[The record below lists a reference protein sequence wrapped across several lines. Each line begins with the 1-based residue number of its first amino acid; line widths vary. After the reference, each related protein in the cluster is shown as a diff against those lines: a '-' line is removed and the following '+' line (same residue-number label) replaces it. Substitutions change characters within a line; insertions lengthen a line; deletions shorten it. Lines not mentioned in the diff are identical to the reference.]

1 MPVKL
6 QITDAAGVTATLT
19 APLTID
25 EYVPSTIFGGDRSPI
40 DTAVYAPGYT
50 RIYGPNGMPT
60 AAKLN
65 GLPAGTV
72 LVGVSY
78 KGATNMAAVTAAIK
92 GVKLNA
98 GRLYVFESIHEMDRS
113 VDNGGPAPAD
123 YHANYQPLS
132 DTVRGLD
139 PDGTHFGLT
148 QTFMRYS
155 QAHNRPA
162 RSWEQFYRPEVDFVG
177 VDIEWDAAFGATS
190 YPDPAKLLAIPLD
203 IKRQTGKRLL
213 LPELA
218 WRQLAYDTSGV
229 DLAKWYTDMAQAC
242 RDTGVYAAAFYDTD
256 GSTGKYRLADGSP
269 ALAAVKKIIG

>member
-1 MPVKL
+1 MRIKV
-6 QITDAAGVTATLT
+6 TDATGVTAALT
-19 APLTID
+19 PPLTFD
-25 EYVPSTIFGGDRSPI
+25 EYVLPTIFGGDRSPI
-40 DTAVYAPGYT
+40 DTSVYVPAYT

-65 GLPAGTV
+65 GLPAGTT

-78 KGATNMAAVTAAIK
+78 KGTTNTAAVTAAIK
-92 GVKLNA
+92 GVKLNVS
-98 GRLYVFESIHEMDRS
+98 RLYLFEPIHEMDRA
-113 VDNGGPAPAD
+113 VDNGGPTPAA

-139 PDGTHFGLT
+139 PDGVHFGLT

-155 QAHNRPA
+155 QGHNRPA
-162 RSWEQFYRPEVDFVG
+162 RAWEQFYRPEVDFVG
-177 VDIEWDAAFGATS
+177 VDIEWDAAFGDTT

-218 WRQLAYDTSGV
+218 WRQLANDPSGAG
-229 DLAKWYTDMAQAC
+229 LASWYTDMAQAC
-242 RDTGVYAAAFYDTD
+242 RDAGVYAAAFYDTD
-256 GSTGKYRLADGSP
+256 GTTGKYRLADGSP